1 MRTYKTMSELQTL
14 LTQDFTNEMKAKL
27 LIREV

>member
-1 MRTYKTMSELQTL
+1 MRTYKTMSELRTL